1 MKNFVLICTA
11 IVFIFGCAK
20 LSVQGT
26 KEPIKVD
33 ISMRL
38 DIYQHVAKDIDSI
51 EDMVSGSKDKNK
63 TGDLGSCL
71 DIFISNAFAQEG
83 LDPEVEQAALRRK
96 DRLDKLHGFEK
107 DGIIGENK
115 MGLVEV
121 RDAARADDNVKQI
134 ITEENKDR
142 MVIYKSIAAKNSTL
156 VDEVQKLYARRL
168 RNDAPPGAPVETL
181 NEATGAYEW
190 KIK

>member
-1 MKNFVLICTA
+1 MKNFVFICTA
-11 IVFIFGCAK
+11 IVFIFGCAR
-20 LSVQGT
+20 LSVQGA

-38 DIYQHVAKDIDSI
+38 DIYQHVSKDIDSI
-51 EDMVSGSKDKNK
+51 EDIVSGGKDKKK
-63 TGDLGSCL
+63 TGDLESCL
-71 DIFISNAFAQEG
+71 DFIVSNVYAQEG
-83 LDPEVEQAALRRK
+83 LNPEVEQAALRRK

-121 RDAARADDNVKQI
+121 RDAARADDPVKQVI
-134 ITEENKDR
+134 DEENKDR
-142 MVIYKSIAAKNSTL
+142 MVIYRSIAVKNSTL
-156 VDEVQKLYARRL
+156 LDEVQKLYAKRL